1 MYVDSAPHTVANSGL
16 TLAGWKGTFASLRYR
31 PQHCQITLRNS
42 LAIHFHHA
50 LNRKIVESRYCYTPD
65 VLI

>member
-16 TLAGWKGTFASLRYR
+16 TLAGWKGTFARFVIVS
-31 PQHCQITLRNS
+31 QHCQITPRNS

-50 LNRKIVESRYCYTPD
+50 LHRKIVESRYCYTPD
-65 VLI
+65 GLI